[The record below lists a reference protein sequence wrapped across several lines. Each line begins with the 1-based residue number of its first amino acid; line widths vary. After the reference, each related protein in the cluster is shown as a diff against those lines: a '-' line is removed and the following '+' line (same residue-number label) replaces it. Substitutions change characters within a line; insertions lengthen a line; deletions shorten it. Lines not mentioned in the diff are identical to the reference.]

1 MLKDD
6 FFSITTLDIGSD
18 VIKATLQLNE
28 KHEIF
33 DGHFPGQPVVPGVC
47 MMQMVKEVVETA
59 VGKKMLLAKAIEL
72 KFLIVIDPNQSSIL
86 KLQLKYSSE
95 ADGTI
100 HVAANLFHDTSVCFK
115 FKGVFQLRENSAQ

>member
-6 FFSITTLDIGSD
+6 FFSITNLDIESD

-100 HVAANLFHDTSVCFK
+100 HVAANLFQDTSVCFK
-115 FKGVFQLRENSAQ
+115 FKGAFQLRENSAQ